1 MQSWICDSWSHAGN
15 LLVVPV
21 LTGVNE
27 FAFHVVTN
35 RLAKFYFT
43 QRKKNQIH
51 KERKRSSKHG
61 RSQIQKWLYLGKC
74 FRARGMEMVFSNWF
88 ISSCLKDKT
97 TAAKELAGF
106 LWNQRRIFKKKISR
120 ILPISDNK
128 TTFWANHVS
137 RTIVFDQRSF
147 GMMRTLYRLRTEIQ
161 GEETTKWI
169 GPALQNIR
177 SQQGKIY
184 Q

>member
-1 MQSWICDSWSHAGN
+1 MLTN
-15 LLVVPV
+15 LRFTLKP
-21 LTGVNE
+21 TGWQNFSSPKE
-27 FAFHVVTN
+27 KKIRYIRKGKGALNTEE
-35 RLAKFYFT
+35 AKF
-43 QRKKNQIH
+43 KSDCILENVS
-51 KERKRSSKHG
+51 ELVA
-61 RSQIQKWLYLGKC
+61 WKC
-74 FRARGMEMVFSNWF
+74 FFPNLF
-88 ISSCLKDKT
+88 ISSCLKDIT
-97 TAAKELAGF
+97 TAAKEFAGF
-106 LWNQRRIFKKKISR
+106 LWNQRRIFKRKISR